1 MSCKNENGSSFSF
14 LSLFF
19 SNARCSAAVNKKF
32 CEPVS
37 DSPFFIDGRLTF
49 FPAPS
54 PGLYLDLA
62 GLDSNSEPELTSTS
76 MAPEYESSE
85 SLGAMK
91 SSSAEATD
99 LLALLEEAL
108 VFVALI

>member
-1 MSCKNENGSSFSF
+1 
-14 LSLFF
+14 
-19 SNARCSAAVNKKF
+19 
-32 CEPVS
+32 
-37 DSPFFIDGRLTF
+37 
-49 FPAPS
+49 
-54 PGLYLDLA
+54 
-62 GLDSNSEPELTSTS
+62 

-108 VFVALI
+108 VYVALI